1 MARLF
6 GFIVVWVML
15 VMSAV
20 AQTGG
25 SGWPQRAIRLIV
37 PFPAGSSTDIAA
49 RIVAQKL
56 GLGLGQQVVIENR
69 PGASGNIGAEVVAKA
84 VPDGYTIGIA
94 TASTHA
100 VAASLSTALPYDPV
114 KDFAAIGMIGDQPY
128 VLVVHPALAVH
139 SLSDLIG
146 LAKAKPR
153 ALNYGSAGVASLAH
167 LATALFAKMAG
178 MEIIHVPY
186 KSSSQSMVDM
196 ITGRLDMQL
205 ATVAPSLPNIRAHQL
220 RAVATSG
227 RERVPVLPDVS
238 TIAESGLAGYEAV
251 LWIALVAPA
260 GTAPAIVARLNS
272 ELNGVLS
279 SRNAKEALDAQGV
292 QSEPGQ
298 PGAVTERIRA
308 DTEKWRAV
316 VAQIGIRS
324 E

>member
-1 MARLF
+1 MA
-6 GFIVVWVML
+6 
-15 VMSAV
+15 
-20 AQTGG
+20 
-25 SGWPQRAIRLIV
+25 
-37 PFPAGSSTDIAA
+37 
-49 RIVAQKL
+49 
-56 GLGLGQQVVIENR
+56 
-69 PGASGNIGAEVVAKA
+69 
-84 VPDGYTIGIA
+84 
-94 TASTHA
+94 
-100 VAASLSTALPYDPV
+100 
-114 KDFAAIGMIGDQPY
+114 
-128 VLVVHPALAVH
+128 
-139 SLSDLIG
+139 
-146 LAKAKPR
+146 
-153 ALNYGSAGVASLAH
+153 
-167 LATALFAKMAG
+167 
-178 MEIIHVPY
+178 
-186 KSSSQSMVDM
+186 DM

-272 ELNGVLS
+272 ELNGVLG